1 MFALNFGVIY
11 LFEYLVSIE
20 SMKSDE
26 GSELNV
32 GD

>member
-1 MFALNFGVIY
+1 MFALNFGIIY
-11 LFEYLVSIE
+11 LLKFLVLVE

-32 GD
+32 CD